1 VNDPET
7 GKNPE
12 YMLHC
17 WEEAV
22 GTLLKI
28 QNEGGFLRAVIGNII
43 VILPYDMEDK
53 LRPLIGKRIGVLRT
67 DIPGK
72 EYLIKEDH
80 RKKAQA
86 IDVEDAINLAKP
98 EEQSEKA
105 RA

>member
-1 VNDPET
+1 MNDPET

-28 QNEGGFLRAVIGNII
+28 QNEVGFLRAVIGNII

-53 LRPLIGKRIGVLRT
+53 LRPLIGKRIASSIRIFLARST
-67 DIPGK
+67 
-72 EYLIKEDH
+72 LIKKITE
-80 RKKAQA
+80 RRLRQ
-86 IDVEDAINLAKP
+86 LM
-98 EEQSEKA
+98 
-105 RA
+105 